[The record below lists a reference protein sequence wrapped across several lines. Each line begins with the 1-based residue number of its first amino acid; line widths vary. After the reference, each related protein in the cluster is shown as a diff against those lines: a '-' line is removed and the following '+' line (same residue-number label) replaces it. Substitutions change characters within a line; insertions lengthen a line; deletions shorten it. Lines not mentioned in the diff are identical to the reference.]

1 MKKMHTKN
9 QHLIISCHK
18 RSLGYLFN
26 DLCYNEPKLFGQ
38 SDVVLNGKDF
48 FFNLAKH
55 CFR

>member
-1 MKKMHTKN
+1 MEKMHTKN

-48 FFNLAKH
+48 FF
-55 CFR
+55 C